1 VSGLVGAGG
10 NMGAM
15 AFSLMFLYADNFETR
30 YGFRVMA
37 YT

>member
-1 VSGLVGAGG
+1 MRTYVC
-10 NMGAM
+10 AM